1 MVTIFT
7 PVYNRADTI
16 NQLFHSLLRQTNYN
30 FEWLIIDDGSQ
41 DQIAEIVSKW
51 IDQKEIPF
59 SIRFYQ
65 QNNGGKHRA
74 INRGVEL
81 AKGEAF
87 FIVDSDDYLTIDA
100 VETIY
105 KWWKSVEEDDAFAG
119 IAGLI
124 RNKKGEI
131 IGGEPLFNDFIDATN
146 FERAQYNLLGDKAE
160 VYKTSVL
167 KKYPFPEIDGENFLT
182 EAVVW
187 DRIAYDGL
195 KIRWLDQV
203 IYICEYRE
211 DGLTH
216 QGQSKFIN
224 NPIGWALYIRQQCEF
239 FHMTTAERLYQ
250 YAVYTAGVEN
260 RMNCQQIKDNLGIS
274 EKELMEVEH
283 CYQNCVKN
291 THEQIG
297 EKIAVYGVGARGKAL
312 LMFYRHSDV
321 EISFVLDRNRA
332 DVPYRQIDLDGK
344 YPCVDA
350 IIVTPQSGQDEII
363 SFLSQRTDDRIISYE
378 EWGKCIGLWGKHK
391 D

>member
-7 PVYNRADTI
+7 SVYNRADAI
-16 NQLFHSLLRQTNYN
+16 DQLFYSLLRQTNLN

-51 IDQKEIPF
+51 IDTKEIPF

-65 QNNGGKHRA
+65 QDNGGKHRA
-74 INRGVEL
+74 INKGLEF

-87 FIVDSDDYLTIDA
+87 FIVDSDDYLTNDA
-100 VETIY
+100 VETIC
-105 KWWKSVEEDDAFAG
+105 KWWESVEGDDTFAG

-124 RNKKGEI
+124 GNKRGEI
-131 IGGEPLFNDFIDATN
+131 IGGEPLFNDYIDATN

-167 KKYPFPEIDGENFLT
+167 KKYPFPEVEGENFLT

-195 KIRWLDQV
+195 KIRWFNNI

-216 QGQSKFIN
+216 QGQLKFIN
-224 NPIGWALYIRQQCEF
+224 NPIGWALYIRQQCNF

-260 RMNCQQIKDNLGIS
+260 RMNCQQIKDNLDIS
-274 EKELMEVEH
+274 KKELMELEC
-283 CYQNCVKN
+283 CYQNCIKN
-291 THEQIG
+291 TYEYIG
-297 EKIAVYGVGARGKAL
+297 KKIAVYGVGARGKAL

-332 DVPYRQIDLDGK
+332 DVPYRQIDLDGQ
-344 YPCVDA
+344 YPQVDA

-363 SFLSQRTDDRIISYE
+363 SFLSQRTDNRIIGYK
-378 EWGKCIGLWGKHK
+378 EWGACIGLGKL
-391 D
+391 